1 MSKVVWVGGVCA
13 TVMAMAA
20 VSSPALAREVSAEET
35 VVSDVVVTARKRTET
50 VYDVP
55 APISVVTGDQIE
67 ALKLND
73 ARDLVMMI
81 PTAFL
86 QEGIAGSARDF
97 NIRGVGTPSLFVEAG
112 VAQYV
117 DGVYVSSFISH
128 PTQFYDLER
137 VEVLRGPQGG
147 LYGRNAVGGAVNILS
162 KGPTDT
168 FSTQIEATRANHDR
182 FEVRGIVNMPVSDAF
197 GLRATAW
204 YVDQNDGEYLNPV
217 TDQYLDAESS
227 SGLRLV
233 GDLSLSSDLDVRL
246 VGELTNASAPGTVP
260 YFPGLGET
268 GANVP
273 RDTQPVNDIDTWRL
287 SAEARLKTGLGDF
300 TLIAGVRR
308 YDLHGLEDTDLLSN
322 AGSPAQRV
330 VIRDNT
336 VDARYVELRWA
347 GSVGETI
354 DLLGGITYLNDDGV
368 GRVLSVR
375 PGQLE
380 PGGIPATVF
389 FDNDQTLRSWS
400 AFGEALIDLGP
411 DVTLTLDLRYTRDK
425 KSVDFA
431 LTPSPLTQGV
441 FGVPQRRELSET
453 FENWSPGATLEW
465 RPSENFKV
473 YAKAQTGFRAGG
485 FNFNVAK
492 VANLP
497 YDEET
502 SVNYEIGAKGRLLD
516 GKLTWG
522 ASIYQLTQEDVL
534 VSQFD
539 FTASTGLQG
548 YLANVGAAETNGFE
562 FEFAAR
568 LVDGLT
574 LGGTVGVLDAEFT
587 SGSTFGA
594 PLAGKELPSSRPLTW
609 SLYGLYER
617 ELSTDLL
624 FRLNLS
630 YAHRDS
636 GFLDTTNATK
646 MSESGVL
653 NGTVA
658 LDFRNL
664 TVEGYVQN
672 ALDDRYDL
680 TYGGFRSGQFGIIR
694 APGERYGVTLRAK
707 F

>member
-1 MSKVVWVGGVCA
+1 MSKLVCVGGVCA
-13 TVMAMAA
+13 SVMAMAA
-20 VSSPALAREVSAEET
+20 LSSPAMAREAGAEET
-35 VVSDVVVTARKRTET
+35 VLGDLVVTARKRSET

-55 APISVVTGDQIE
+55 APISVVSGDQIE

-73 ARDLVMMI
+73 ARDLVMMV

-86 QEGIAGSARDF
+86 QEGIAGSSRDF

-117 DGVYVSSFISH
+117 DGVYASSFVSH

-182 FEVRGIVNMPVSDAF
+182 FEARGILNVPVSDAF
-197 GLRATAW
+197 GVRATAW
-204 YVDQNDGEYLNPV
+204 YIDQNDGEYLNPV
-217 TDQYLDAESS
+217 TDQYLDAEDSA
-227 SGLRLV
+227 GLRLV
-233 GDLSLSSDLDVRL
+233 SDLRL
-246 VGELTNASAPGTVP
+246 TPDLDMTIVGEITSASAPGTVP

-268 GANVP
+268 GSNVP
-273 RDTQPVNDIDTWRL
+273 RDTQPVNDIETWRL
-287 SAEARLKTGLGDF
+287 SAEARLKTGVGDF
-300 TLIAGVRR
+300 TMIAGVRR

-322 AGSPAQRV
+322 AGSAAQRIV
-330 VIRDNT
+330 VRDNV

-347 GSVGETI
+347 GSIGEGI
-354 DLLGGITYLNDDGV
+354 DLLGGVTYLNDDGV

-400 AFGEALIDLGP
+400 AFGEALIDVGP
-411 DVTLTLDLRYTRDK
+411 SVTLTLDLRYTRDK
-425 KSVDFA
+425 KTVDFA

-441 FGVPQRRELSET
+441 FGPPQQRDLSET

-465 RPSENFKV
+465 RPSDDFKV

-502 SVNYEIGAKGRLLD
+502 SVNYEIGAKGRLFD

-522 ASIYQLTQEDVL
+522 ASLFQLTQTDVL

-539 FTASTGLQG
+539 LTATTGLQG
-548 YLANVGAAETNGFE
+548 YLANVGEAETTGFE
-562 FEFAAR
+562 FEFTAR
-568 LVDGLT
+568 PIESLT
-574 LGGTVGVLDAEFT
+574 LGGSVGVLDAEFT
-587 SGSTFGA
+587 SGTTFGA
-594 PLAGKELPSSRPLTW
+594 ALAGNDLPASRPLTW

-617 ELSTDLL
+617 DLSADLG

-636 GFLDTTNATK
+636 GYLDVTNATR

-658 LDFRNL
+658 LDFRNI
-664 TVEGYVQN
+664 TIEGYVQN